1 MELRLVQQV
10 ANQCAIALRQ
20 SRLYQAA
27 QAQVQELERLNHL
40 KDDFLSTVSHELRT
54 PMSNIKMA
62 TQMLEI
68 SLQALGMFDDDSNA
82 INRYFTVLREEGQ
95 REINLIN
102 DLLDLARLDAG
113 RQVPNLSTLDLRSFL
128 PYLAEAFIERTR
140 SQQQD
145 LVIEIAADLP
155 PIVTDPT
162 YLERMVT
169 ELINNACKYTPAN
182 ETITL
187 AAKAIPTGTEIR
199 ISNSGVEIPAAECDR
214 IFDKFYRIPNN
225 DPWKHGGTGLG
236 LALVQKLTA
245 ALGGTIQVD
254 SGDRLTHFSVQLPL
268 LSATS
273 APALESS
280 PTPARLTV
288 PSP

>member
-1 MELRLVQQV
+1 M
-10 ANQCAIALRQ
+10 
-20 SRLYQAA
+20 
-27 QAQVQELERLNHL
+27 
-40 KDDFLSTVSHELRT
+40 
-54 PMSNIKMA
+54 
-62 TQMLEI
+62 
-68 SLQALGMFDDDSNA
+68 
-82 INRYFTVLREEGQ
+82 
-95 REINLIN
+95 
-102 DLLDLARLDAG
+102 LDLARLDAG

-128 PYLAEAFIERTR
+128 PYLAEVFIERTR